1 MIISVAV
8 SAVSSSCSIKHIVLH
23 FATVKPYIGL
33 TYQNIH
39 IIYIYIYIIYIVF
52 FILYIYRYYIYI
64 YIYIYIEEATEMAA
78 KYLLNKKYIYI
89 YVCVCVCVC
98 V

>member
-39 IIYIYIYIIYIVF
+39 IIYIDIYYIYSIFYIIY
-52 FILYIYRYYIYI
+52 L
-64 YIYIYIEEATEMAA
+64 
-78 KYLLNKKYIYI
+78 
-89 YVCVCVCVC
+89 
-98 V
+98 

>member
-33 TYQNIH
+33 TYQ
-39 IIYIYIYIIYIVF
+39 IY
-52 FILYIYRYYIYI
+52 ILYIYTYILYI
-64 YIYIYIEEATEMAA
+64 
-78 KYLLNKKYIYI
+78 
-89 YVCVCVCVC
+89 
-98 V
+98 

>member
-33 TYQNIH
+33 TYQNIY

-52 FILYIYRYYIYI
+52 FILYIYRY
-64 YIYIYIEEATEMAA
+64 IYIYIEEATEMAA
-78 KYLLNKKYIYI
+78 KYLLNRKM
-89 YVCVCVCVC
+89 CF
-98 V
+98 